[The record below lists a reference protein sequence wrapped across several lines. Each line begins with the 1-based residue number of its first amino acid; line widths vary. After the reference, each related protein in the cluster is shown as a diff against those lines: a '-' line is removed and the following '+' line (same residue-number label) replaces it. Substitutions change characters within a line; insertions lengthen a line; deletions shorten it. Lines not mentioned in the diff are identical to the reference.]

1 MISKSYANRGQDW
14 INCEHSTLVSQIA
27 TALRSLRIVP
37 KHAPAF
43 ARTDPRPTE
52 YLAMNLKQAMPRDRF
67 DLQRFMNAQTP
78 IYTTALG
85 ELSRGKKRTHWMWF
99 IFPQAVGLGKSEM
112 AQLYARGKAKEALG
126 SIAKGQRPGEAPTIK
141 PGSITL
147 RQARECYR
155 DAHMK
160 RKGRNSGTIENYRDH
175 MERLFKDWLDNPL
188 ARLGRQPNFVVE
200 RHDKITEEN
209 GPYIA
214 NGAMRSLRAVYNHA
228 RKSNTELPAA
238 NPVSAIDWNK
248 ENRRNTGMGPNDISG
263 WLKELYALDNPLRRE
278 FHLLTVL
285 SGSRPT
291 ALKKVRMEHIGLRER
306 LIHIPKPKGGEEKAF
321 DIPLSRP
328 MIRCII
334 RAIRWGRIM
343 YPEQGKSWLFPA
355 DSESGHLVEHKEER
369 NVLSKWGNDL
379 RQSYRT
385 LAQAAGV
392 SELDIHLLMNHSL
405 PGVNAGYITRDRLLR
420 DHLRQRQ
427 QGISELVVHGLEVK
441 RDLSLA
447 RWLGS
452 AKVEETADQA
462 EPGARPE
469 TMSMAA

>member
-1 MISKSYANRGQDW
+1 MADQREILTDKSIARLSAGEKQYKVRDSELPGFFV
-14 INCEHSTLVSQIA
+14 LVGKRRKTFMAQGEFWRDGVREF
-27 TALRSLRIVP
+27 TAQV
-37 KHAPAF
+37 K
-43 ARTDPRPTE
+43 
-52 YLAMNLKQAMPRDRF
+52 
-67 DLQRFMNAQTP
+67 
-78 IYTTALG
+78 LG
-85 ELSRGKKRTHWMWF
+85 EFGDITTR
-99 IFPQAVGLGKSEM
+99 QARAG
-112 AQLYARGKAKEALG
+112 AKEALG

-141 PGSITL
+141 GGSISL
-147 RQARECYR
+147 RQAWERYR
-155 DAHMK
+155 DAHME
-160 RKGRNSGTIENYRDH
+160 RKGRNSGTIANYRDH

-188 ARLGRQPNFVVE
+188 ARLGRQPNLVVQ
-200 RHDKITEEN
+200 RHDKITKEN

-214 NGAMRSLRAVYNHA
+214 NGAMRSLRAIYNHA
-228 RKSNTELPAA
+228 RKSNTDLPAA

-248 ENRRNTGMGPNDISG
+248 EHRRNTGMGPNDISS

-278 FHLLTVL
+278 FHLMTLL

-291 ALKKVRMEHIGLRER
+291 ALKLVRMEHIELRRR

-343 YPEQGKSWLFPA
+343 YPKQRKFWLFPA
-355 DSESGHLVEHKEER
+355 DSERGHLVEHKEDR

-420 DHLRQRQ
+420 DHLRQQ
-427 QGISELVVHGLEVK
+427 QQRISELVVQNLDAR
-441 RDLSLA
+441 RDPLLV

-452 AKVEETADQA
+452 AKVVEPAAEA
-462 EPGARPE
+462 EPE
-469 TMSMAA
+469 SQSESLSMAA

>member
-1 MISKSYANRGQDW
+1 MADQRQALTDKS
-14 INCEHSTLVSQIA
+14 IA
-27 TALRSLRIVP
+27 LLCAG
-37 KHAPAF
+37 
-43 ARTDPRPTE
+43 E
-52 YLAMNLKQAMPRDRF
+52 KQYKVRDSE
-67 DLQRFMNAQTP
+67 L
-78 IYTTALG
+78 LG
-85 ELSRGKKRTHWMWF
+85 FFVLIGKRRKTF
-99 IFPQAVGLGKSEM
+99 M
-112 AQLYARGKAKEALG
+112 AQGEFWRDGVREFTVQVKLGDFGEMTTRQARGKAKEALG
-126 SIAKGQRPGEAPTIK
+126 SIAKGQRPGEGPKIK

-147 RQARECYR
+147 RQAWERYR

-160 RKGRNSGTIENYRDH
+160 RKGRNSGTIEGYRDH

-188 ARLGRQPNFVVE
+188 ARLGRQPHLVVE
-200 RHDKITEEN
+200 RHEKISKEN

-214 NGAMRSLRAVYNHA
+214 NGSMRSLRAVYNHA
-228 RKSNTELPAA
+228 RKSNTDLPAV

-248 ENRRNTGMGPNDISG
+248 EHRRNTGMGPNDISG
-263 WLKELYALDNPLRRE
+263 WLKELYAMDNPLRRE
-278 FHLLTVL
+278 FHLFTLF

-291 ALKKVRMEHIGLRER
+291 ALKKIRLEHVDLRQR
-306 LIHIPKPKGGEEKAF
+306 IIHIPRPKGGEEKAF

-328 MIRCII
+328 MIRSII

-343 YPEQGKSWLFPA
+343 YSAQAKSWLFPA
-355 DSESGHLVEHKEER
+355 DSEPGHLVEHKEER

-385 LAQAAGV
+385 LAQAAAV

-420 DHLRQRQ
+420 DHLRQQ
-427 QGISELVVHGLEVK
+427 QQRISELVAHSVLME
-441 RDLSLA
+441 RDPSIV

-452 AKVEETADQA
+452 TNVEETAGRTETGQSQ
-462 EPGARPE
+462 